1 VECCEHRNYV
11 AIIFTT
17 DEVDVNSFSPMNL
30 SNNKISL
37 FIVDGF
43 GLEPFAVA
51 FENESDRM
59 RLNYVVREVVGYK
72 PANSRLHA
80 S

>member
-1 VECCEHRNYV
+1 MECCEHRNYV

-17 DEVDVNSFSPMNL
+17 DEVDKNSFSPMNL

-37 FIVDGF
+37 FIIEGF
-43 GLEPFAVA
+43 GLEPHVAA
-51 FENESDRM
+51 FENESDKFF
-59 RLNYVVREVVGYK
+59 LKDVVREVVGYK